1 MMSSCTTERLFSF
14 TSEVQWSPV
23 RFASTCGVVES
34 RGFLFGLQ
42 PPTGPDWLKGCG
54 ACRCT
59 YQLAI
64 NPDALAKVRAEGKLV
79 FTEPRVPG
87 GDDIDGLDQFSR
99 SPLPG
104 REDLNK
110 LQYTLNC
117 LKETLRLYTP
127 VPIISRVAVNDDVI
141 DGQRVPAGTI
151 IFCNIKVRDTQT
163 AVRGGIGFNL
173 DILAFKWVQTF
184 VHFVLIW
191 VVEGTKL

>member
-1 MMSSCTTERLFSF
+1 
-14 TSEVQWSPV
+14 
-23 RFASTCGVVES
+23 
-34 RGFLFGLQ
+34 
-42 PPTGPDWLKGCG
+42 
-54 ACRCT
+54 
-59 YQLAI
+59 
-64 NPDALAKVRAEGKLV
+64 V

-87 GDDIDGLDQFSR
+87 GDDTDGLDQFSR

-151 IFCNIKVRDTQT
+151 IFCNIKVRHTRTD
-163 AVRGGIGFNL
+163 VRGGIGFSL
-173 DILAFKWVQTF
+173 GIFIFAFFKVGAKICKFCT
-184 VHFVLIW
+184 VL
-191 VVEGTKL
+191 GTGRNQ